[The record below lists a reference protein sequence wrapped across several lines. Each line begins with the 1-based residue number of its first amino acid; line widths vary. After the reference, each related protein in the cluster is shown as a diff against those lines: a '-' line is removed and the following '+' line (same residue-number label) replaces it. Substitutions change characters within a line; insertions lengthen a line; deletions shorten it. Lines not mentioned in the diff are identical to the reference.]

1 MKKVLLIDD
10 DKINNFLATLV
21 IKQTKLAI
29 VEKECLN
36 GQEAIDYLSSSN
48 LESLPDIILLDI
60 NMPVLDG
67 WQVLDYLTQTGK
79 CKGVPIYVFSS
90 SNYDLDIV
98 RAKEYPIV
106 TGYIVK
112 PLKKE
117 LFINL
122 VEGL

>member
-10 DKINNFLATLV
+10 DKINNFLASLV
-21 IKQTKLAI
+21 IKQTKLALVI
-29 VEKECLN
+29 KECLN
-36 GQEAIDYLSSSN
+36 GQEAIDYLTSARV
-48 LESLPDIILLDI
+48 ETLPDIILLDI

-67 WQVLDYLTQTGK
+67 WQFLDFLTQSSVVK
-79 CKGVPIYVFSS
+79 DVPVFVFSS

-106 TGYIVK
+106 KGYIIK

-117 LFINL
+117 MFINL
-122 VEGL
+122 VENL